1 MVTSEI
7 IEALELF
14 EGLLRDDAQRQ
25 AVLAAKEMLC
35 EWTENEWM
43 RMDDS
48 EKRKWLHSFLPVQSD
63 NT

>member
-7 IEALELF
+7 VEALELF
-14 EGLLRDDAQRQ
+14 EGLLQDGARRQ

-35 EWTENEWM
+35 EWSEDEWM
-43 RMDDS
+43 HMDAS
-48 EKRKWLHSFLPVQSD
+48 EKRKWLHSFLPAQTV